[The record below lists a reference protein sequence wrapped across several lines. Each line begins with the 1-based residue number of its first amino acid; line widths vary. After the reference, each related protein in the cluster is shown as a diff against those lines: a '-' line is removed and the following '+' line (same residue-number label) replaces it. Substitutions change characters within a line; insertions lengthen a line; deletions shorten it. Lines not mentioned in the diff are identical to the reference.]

1 VTSLP
6 LAARLERVGFS
17 DIVKIRNKILEL
29 RRQGAD
35 VLQFEGG
42 EPFIN
47 TPEPIKEACIKALA
61 ENKTRYAPSSGIPE
75 LIEVIVQ
82 KVRAKN
88 KIPAESG
95 HVIVVNGGLHGL
107 FVAFLSVVNPGDE
120 VMVFSPYWTPV
131 RDLIGLT
138 GGERVPVNTYEMP
151 LGNLKPEL
159 ERRLTEKTRMIYFNS
174 PTNPTGRVYRRN
186 EIEAIAEFAREHDL
200 IVISDEAYEDI
211 IFDQEHVSI
220 TSLPGML
227 ERTLTVFTLS
237 KSYAM
242 TGWRIGYVIATEPWM
257 TGLRKLTLNSI
268 NGVNTPTQWAAVA
281 ALTMDQSFLE
291 ECRRA
296 YRQRRDLL
304 VNGLRSIGFEC
315 DTPEG
320 AFYAFPRIGTVLS
333 GNSWEVSNF
342 LLESVG
348 VATVPGVVFG
358 QHGEGHLRFSFSTSI
373 ETIEA
378 GLERLRKQLP
388 VAGR

>member
-1 VTSLP
+1 MTSLQ
-6 LAARLERVGFS
+6 LATRFERVGFS

-29 RRQGAD
+29 RRQGAE

-61 ENKTRYAPSSGIPE
+61 ENKTRYAPSSGIPD
-75 LIEVIVQ
+75 LIEVITQ
-82 KVRAKN
+82 KARTKN
-88 KIPAESG
+88 NIPAEPD

-138 GGERVPVNTYEMP
+138 GGERVLVNTYEMP
-151 LGNLKPEL
+151 PGDIKPEL

-220 TSLPGML
+220 ASLPGML

-242 TGWRIGYVIATEPWM
+242 TGWRIGYVIAAEPWM

-268 NGVNTPTQWAAVA
+268 NGVSTPTQWAAVA

-320 AFYAFPRIGTVLS
+320 AFYAFPRYRTVVD
-333 GNSWEVSNF
+333 GDSWEVSNF
-342 LLESVG
+342 LLESVS

-378 GLERLRKQLP
+378 AVERFQRLRI
-388 VAGR
+388 AD